1 MCSVRSL
8 ALDARHKKTMR
19 GNFNPSVHTEREFYK
34 SLKKVAEASGRI
46 IKAHVQPGAK
56 LRDSTEMQKALQA
69 YSEKIGPWATLQ
81 SAKMLEQVQK
91 KNKRAY
97 MAKSHLIGRLLDEHV
112 AQSEVGDLAVKLLTE
127 QVGLIKSIPLEAGLR
142 AQRIAYEAVLAGNR
156 AAPNEDTIAEL
167 EKQLG
172 LSREAAIGRAQLIAV
187 TETARANASINQ
199 ARAMVVGSRQYRW
212 HNSGDEAV
220 RPSHR
225 KYRGQ
230 RMQGMIF
237 SWDDPPRL
245 DDGMVGHPGTFPRC
259 RCFAEPIF
267 ED

>member
-1 MCSVRSL
+1 MCGVRSL
-8 ALDARHKKTMR
+8 SFDAKKTMR
-19 GNFNPSVHTEREFYK
+19 GNFKPSDRTERDFYRA
-34 SLKKVAEASGRI
+34 LKRVAEHSGHI
-46 IKAHVQPGAK
+46 VQLHIEPKAR
-56 LRDSTEMQKALQA
+56 LRDAQGMQRALEA
-69 YSEKIGPWATLQ
+69 YSQKLEPWAIKQ
-81 SAKMLEQVQK
+81 STKMLEQVQK

-97 MAKSHLIGRLLDEHV
+97 ASQSKLIGRLLDEHV

-156 AAPNEDTIAEL
+156 AAPDEGTIAEL

-172 LSREAAIGRAQLIAV
+172 LSREVAVSRAQLISI

-199 ARAMVVGSRQYRW
+199 ARAMVVGSGQYRW

-225 KYRGQ
+225 MYRGK
-230 RMQGMIF
+230 RLQGMIF

>member
-1 MCSVRSL
+1 MTCGCRSL
-8 ALDARHKKTMR
+8 SFDARAKTVK
-19 GNFNPSVHTEREFYK
+19 GNFKPSVTAEREFYR
-34 SLKKVAEASGRI
+34 SLKKVGEASGRI
-46 IKAHVQPGAK
+46 VERHIRAGAK
-56 LRDSTEMQKALQA
+56 LANEQMMQKALKA
-69 YSEKIGPWATLQ
+69 YSEKLTPWAYAQ
-81 SAKMLEQVQK
+81 SAKLLEQVQR

-97 MAKSHLIGRLLDEHV
+97 QAKSNVIGRLLDEHV

-127 QVGLIKSIPLEAGLR
+127 QVTLIKSIPLEAGLR
-142 AQRIAYEAVLAGNR
+142 AQKIAYEAVLAGNR
-156 AAPNEDTIAEL
+156 ATPDEDTIAEL
-167 EKQLG
+167 EEQLG
-172 LSREAAIGRAQLIAV
+172 LSREVAVSRAQLIAV

-225 KYRGQ
+225 TYRGK
-230 RMQGMIF
+230 RLQGMIF

-259 RCFAEPIF
+259 RCFAEPVF